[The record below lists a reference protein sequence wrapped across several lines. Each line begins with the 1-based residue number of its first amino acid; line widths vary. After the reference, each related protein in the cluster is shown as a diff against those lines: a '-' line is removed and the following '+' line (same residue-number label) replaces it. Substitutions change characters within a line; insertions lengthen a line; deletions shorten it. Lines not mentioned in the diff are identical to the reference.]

1 MSSHDPR
8 PLLNEILNF
17 LKENQIDDNLKDIK
31 KSIENLKK
39 KEGNK
44 TTKHKVNYSP
54 LS

>member
-31 KSIENLKK
+31 KSIENLT
-39 KEGNK
+39 ELGR
-44 TTKHKVNYSP
+44 SRP
-54 LS
+54 SSIGG